1 MVSCPCFYKSYSMIP
16 LFTSCFEEPQDT
28 DKQRFLD
35 QIPRLKSVSL
45 FFIVRAWPSFNDA
58 FPQRSGEAF
67 VIERYALWSE
77 SPSLSTMVYS
87 VVFAA
92 LNPPFLPTASIDHVR
107 ATEPSQ

>member
-1 MVSCPCFYKSYSMIP
+1 MIP

-28 DKQRFLD
+28 DKQRFFD

-45 FFIVRAWPSFNDA
+45 FFIVRAWPFCNEA

-67 VIERYALWSE
+67 VIERYALWIE

-92 LNPPFLPTASIDHVR
+92 LNSPFLPTASIDHVR
-107 ATEPSQ
+107 ATEPSH